1 MSIDEFN
8 LMQKTK
14 MYAIDKKYAIIK
26 ENSIVPFFSGGGED
40 HADQLTENHY

>member
-26 ENSIVPFFSGGGED
+26 EKCLNLF
-40 HADQLTENHY
+40 LCY